1 MSEMKIKIIIDIVL
15 VIVSILVFIYNF
27 SLQREV
33 TYMASVVAVCGTSIY
48 LLRDIIKVRKC
59 K

>member
-15 VIVSILVFIYNF
+15 VIVSILVLIYNF